1 MKKLKPRRFNR
12 SKKSLKNKI
21 LSVFLVLIM
30 VFGMIPKQV
39 YSNNYKNVEIKDE
52 NLIKALK
59 EEIKEVNPDYNEEYI
74 SKEDMELLID
84 IDLSNRGI
92 KSLEGL
98 ENGVN
103 LKDINLKGNK
113 ISDISPLNG
122 LNKLENLDVSDQK
135 IEIKGIKSINEEVT
149 IENPLVGLNK
159 EVIKNIHGESIELVD
174 NSIKVSGISENKLV
188 EINFN
193 ESYDNK
199 IFSGKILLEITK
211 EDEKIEQD
219 ENIEKEDIESDIE
232 NNEVKHSKNIKKSER
247 AIISANDNINLS
259 GNFHNTGISSQ
270 SGFPNSAVKDDEII
284 NINYNSIKIGDKRI
298 ASSDVRRNQQTGV
311 STSKYKLDFNR
322 SFELQ
327 GNLKMSAAPD
337 GMAVVF
343 HNIKDLEADKSGG
356 YFGLHNHKTLRRGI
370 GVEID
375 SYHNGSNNP
384 SYGDTSSMPNKHIAI
399 NRIDDRYNSGHVQ
412 SLQYKQLVDADFD
425 ALSGKN
431 FKISWDSQS
440 NKLSLSYNGK
450 SVERTFSDADLK
462 YYFGEDKKSYVSFG
476 GTVNFSWAGSNDII
490 ITMEEIDY
498 TDTDVN
504 YNLNFYIEKSD
515 GSEVLV
521 NDLNKIK
528 EEDKVIVRYKIKNN
542 INTKELESKIKLE
555 MNQLYGRK
563 INVINDNTIKWYE
576 PYIIKDSF
584 KTYIGSGN
592 INDGSIDINKFF
604 AGEEVN
610 FKLPSNSQTRTIEYK
625 IQMPKIVKNKADIV
639 QVFNFYNEG
648 MESHKVMSQ
657 SNING
662 SEPINFNDQN
672 LNNGLIFNI
681 KNSINES
688 RPPELEGNA
697 YEKELHAL
705 ENINLSQRGIGNLDG
720 IEKCINTKSIDLSK
734 NEISNI
740 EPLTEL
746 KELTKLNLS
755 NTKISNNLNPLSKL
769 SKLNELDLSEN
780 EISDVDPLSKL
791 EGLTKLNL
799 SNNKIADNLNPLSGL
814 SKLSELDLSFNGISK
829 IDSLATLS
837 GLTNL
842 NLNNN
847 HINDISSLK
856 NMSSTIYTIMN
867 QSINTK
873 NYINTDDFVF
883 DNIIIGS
890 DGKRVNNVWTT
901 GNYNGQYN
909 PLTGKITWTGL
920 SNDTIH
926 NLEYEWEDTNY
937 QGKVCIE
944 VDQVKSPDYMVMI
957 PSNIEMGDIKDEGQ
971 VGAEEF
977 ISMVSEKN
985 ISGEIKIYTD
995 SEFTITNTK
1004 NSEDKARVFV
1014 YKTFEDRLKGNGNDK
1029 VEPLVS
1035 LNNENKEDNFI
1046 IKSPISN
1053 FKHNNVEYKGTMK
1066 FIIEH
1071 VN

>member
-74 SKEDMELLID
+74 SKEDIELLID
-84 IDLSNRGI
+84 VDLSNRGI

-103 LKDINLKGNK
+103 LKNINLKGNK

-122 LNKLENLDVSDQK
+122 LNKLENLDISNQK

-159 EVIKNIHGESIELVD
+159 EVIKNIHGENLELVD
-174 NSIKVSGISENKLV
+174 NSIKVNGIAENKLIEV
-188 EINFN
+188 NFN
-193 ESYDNK
+193 EPYENK

-211 EDEKIEQD
+211 EDEKTEEE
-219 ENIEKEDIESDIE
+219 ENIEKEDVESDIE
-232 NNEVKHSKNIKKSER
+232 NNEVKGSENIKKLGGR
-247 AIISANDNINLS
+247 VIPTNDNINLS
-259 GNFHNTGISSQ
+259 GNFHT
-270 SGFPNSAVKDDEII
+270 SGRSGAYSNSTVKDDEIVSVD
-284 NINYNSIKIGDKRI
+284 YNAIKIGNKQI
-298 ASSDVRRNQQTGV
+298 GTSNFNRRQQTGV
-311 STSKYKLDFNR
+311 ATSKYQLDFNR
-322 SFELQ
+322 SFEFD
-327 GNLKMSAAPD
+327 GNLKMNEGPD
-337 GMAVVF
+337 GMAVMF
-343 HNIKDLEADKSGG
+343 HGVKDLEAHLTGG
-356 YFGLHNHKTLRRGI
+356 HLGLYNNPKLRRAI

-375 SYHNGSNNP
+375 SYVNSGIE
-384 SYGDTSSMPNKHIAI
+384 YGDNGIGYKHIAV

-412 SLQYKQLVDADFD
+412 SLQYKQLVDADFN
-425 ALSGKN
+425 ALNGKD
-431 FKISWDSQS
+431 FKISWDSES

-450 SVERTFSDADLK
+450 LVERTFSDADLK
-462 YYFGEDKKSYVSFG
+462 YYFGENKRAYLSFG
-476 GTVNFSWAGSNDII
+476 AASNFSAGVVGNE
-490 ITMEEIDY
+490 ITTTFKQIDY
-498 TDTDVN
+498 TDTDIDS
-504 YNLNFYIEKSD
+504 NLNFYIEKSD

-576 PYIIKDSF
+576 PYVIKDSF

-604 AGEEVN
+604 AGEEAN

-639 QVFNFYNEG
+639 QAFNFYNEG

-662 SEPINFNDQN
+662 SEPINFKDQN

-688 RPPELEGNA
+688 RPPELEGNT

-734 NEISNI
+734 NEITNI
-740 EPLTEL
+740 EPLSEL

-755 NTKISNNLNPLSKL
+755 NTKISNNLNSLSKL

-780 EISDVDPLSKL
+780 EISDVNPLSKL

-856 NMSSTIYTIMN
+856 NMSSTVYKIMN
-867 QSINTK
+867 QSIHIK

-890 DGKRVNNVWTT
+890 NGKRVNNVWTT
-901 GNYNGQYN
+901 GNYNGEYN

-926 NLEYEWEDTNY
+926 NLEYEWKDTNY
-937 QGKVCIE
+937 EGKVYIE

-957 PSNIEMGDIKDEGQ
+957 PSYIEMGDIKDESQ

-985 ISGEIKIYTD
+985 VSGEIKIYTD

-1014 YKTFEDRLKGNGNDK
+1014 YKTFEDRLKGRANDK

-1035 LNNENKEDNFI
+1035 LNNENKEGNFI